1 MKQFLITISFSFLF
15 WPVCS
20 SAQTDDGVIHLSLN
34 AAYNFNKNEFHNYWS
49 STPGAGFE
57 FSIEHNIGEIGAGLR
72 LMRFNKEID
81 SAKSF
86 YGVDYYFL
94 YRHSF
99 DIVNRIDFISGFD
112 IGVFEFRFDDDEDIK
127 TSAERVERE
136 FALKI
141 IGGISYSLTN
151 SWKAELTASYQHI
164 YTRKK
169 IELYF
174 LSFGV
179 TKTFSMPDWMKG
191 FFE

>member
-1 MKQFLITISFSFLF
+1 MKNNICLLVFFLF
-15 WPVCS
+15 FPALVIV
-20 SAQTDDGVIHLSLN
+20 AQSEDRAISLSIN
-34 AAYNFNKNEFHNYWS
+34 AAYNFNENEFHEYWNS
-49 STPGAGFE
+49 IPGAGFE
-57 FSIEHNIGEIGAGLR
+57 FSFEHDIGEIGAGLR
-72 LMRFNKEID
+72 LMRFNKIVE

-94 YRHSF
+94 YRQSF
-99 DIVNRIDFISGFD
+99 NLFEGTDLIAGID
-112 IGVFEFRFDDDEDIK
+112 IGIFELRFDDDDDVR
-127 TSAERVERE
+127 TSAERIERE

-141 IGGISYSLTN
+141 IGGISYSITN
-151 SWKAELTASYQHI
+151 SWKAELAAYYQHI

-179 TKTFSMPDWMKG
+179 TKTLSMPDWMKG

>member
-1 MKQFLITISFSFLF
+1 MKQLLITISFSLQF
-15 WPVCS
+15 WSVCS
-20 SAQTDDGVIHLSLN
+20 LAQTDDGVIHLSLN
-34 AAYNFNKNEFHNYWS
+34 ASHNILKNEFYNYWNA
-49 STPGAGFE
+49 TPGAGFN
-57 FSIEHNIGEIGAGLR
+57 FSIEHHIGEIGTGLK
-72 LMRFNKEID
+72 LMRFNKVID

-94 YRHSF
+94 YRHYF
-99 DIVNRIDFISGFD
+99 DIVNRVAFISGFD
-112 IGVFEFRFDDDEDIK
+112 VGVFEFRFDDDGYIR

-141 IGGISYSLTN
+141 TGGISYLLTN

-169 IELYF
+169 INLYF
-174 LSFGV
+174 LNIGV
-179 TKTFSMPDWMKG
+179 TKTIDMPDWMKG